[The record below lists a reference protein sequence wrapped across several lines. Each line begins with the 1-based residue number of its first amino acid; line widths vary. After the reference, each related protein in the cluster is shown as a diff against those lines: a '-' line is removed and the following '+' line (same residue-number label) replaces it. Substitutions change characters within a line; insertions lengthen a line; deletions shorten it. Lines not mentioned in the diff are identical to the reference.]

1 MVCELLLAKL
11 LVSKRQMCK
20 VAYLDPG
27 VCLVH
32 FRDRTSCEIQLWC
45 YTKYYQGWL
54 WAPKFRL
61 SLDCVFSLKTV
72 THSVP
77 PEVLWK
83 TGLLAPGETA
93 VSSIFVFH
101 SLWGLTWAEQSVMNH
116 TKTVSEMCGAAG
128 TGCMLITMA
137 ACCGV
142 RQEEPWVIPS
152 CTQTPLPSFPFLC
165 IW

>member
-1 MVCELLLAKL
+1 MVCELLVAKL

-32 FRDRTSCEIQLWC
+32 FRDRTSCEIQLWY

-54 WAPKFRL
+54 WAPKFRSEPRLCFFFKDTYPL
-61 SLDCVFSLKTV
+61 SPT
-72 THSVP
+72 
-77 PEVLWK
+77 WK

-116 TKTVSEMCGAAG
+116 KKTVSEMCGAVG
-128 TGCMLITMA
+128 TGCMLIAMA
-137 ACCGV
+137 ACYGV